1 MNAVDIIV
9 KKRDGGVLT
18 KEEIE
23 YMVMGYTEGSIP
35 DYQMAAFLMSVLFSS
50 MKDIETPALTPVNR
64 D

>member
-9 KKRDGGVLT
+9 KKRDGGALT

-35 DYQMAAFLMSVLFSS
+35 DYQIAAFLMSVFLIR
-50 MKDIETPALTPVNR
+50 MNDM
-64 D
+64 

>member
-35 DYQMAAFLMSVLFSS
+35 DYQMAAFLMSVFFQQ
-50 MKDIETPALTPVNR
+50 DE
-64 D
+64 